1 MGTVSRVSSAGKPAI
16 DVAAAVVGAAELK
29 VALAELEAALTALED
44 ATEEAEI
51 DTDMIVA
58 FPDADAVDVIP
69 PDVILPDDAE
79 TTAEEEAEAEAGAEA
94 EAEAEIEI
102 ETVESGREIEEMI
115 EETAAVELKVDWAR
129 TSDVDAAASSSKSER
144 RLVSLMVVVRVQDQT
159 ESE

>member
-29 VALAELEAALTALED
+29 VALAELGAALPELAD

-51 DTDMIVA
+51 DTDMAVA
-58 FPDADAVDVIP
+58 FPDAVDVIP

-94 EAEAEIEI
+94 EAEAEAEIEI
-102 ETVESGREIEEMI
+102 ETVESGIVMI
-115 EETAAVELKVDWAR
+115 EETTAVELRVWAK